1 MPERRAAVWEAMGK
15 LSVDLEVSAPD
26 ALELLR
32 AHAYGRGLTV
42 DDVAEELLS
51 GQLRTKDVE
60 GDAEA
65 TG

>member
-1 MPERRAAVWEAMGK
+1 MGK
-15 LSVDLEVSAPD
+15 LSVDLQVSAPD

-51 GQLRTKDVE
+51 GRLRTKE
-60 GDAEA
+60 LEAGDESF
-65 TG
+65 G